1 MVIVGIVTVM
11 MTEKVS
17 NFSDIIGIVTVMTFG
32 SNFSGNCWNSHCDDD

>member
-11 MTEKVS
+11 MIEKV
-17 NFSDIIGIVTVMTFG
+17 